1 MASKSN
7 TSVGIDVTVQGERAF
22 RASLSE
28 INAALRVNNAEIE
41 AVSEAYKGNEKSID
55 ALTAKQDALDRSILT
70 QKERLE
76 ALESALKKT
85 GEKYGETDTRTLR
98 LRESLIKAQTQLEK
112 TKREPRPKQF
122 DEEVINIGRVTKVT
136 KGGRHFRF
144 SATVAVGDRKGRV
157 GIGTGKANEV
167 PDAIKKAVAA
177 ATKNVV
183 TVSIVNGTIPHEAMG
198 TTGASKILLKPACEG
213 TGVKAGGAVR
223 AVVELAGVK
232 NILSKSLGSNTKVN
246 MAYATLKALKS
257 QKTVEQVAKLRGK
270 TVKEIL

>member
-1 MASKSN
+1 M
-7 TSVGIDVTVQGERAF
+7 
-22 RASLSE
+22 
-28 INAALRVNNAEIE
+28 
-41 AVSEAYKGNEKSID
+41 
-55 ALTAKQDALDRSILT
+55 
-70 QKERLE
+70 
-76 ALESALKKT
+76 
-85 GEKYGETDTRTLR
+85 
-98 LRESLIKAQTQLEK
+98 EK

-122 DEEVINIGRVTKVT
+122 DEEIINIGRVTKVT

-183 TVSIVNGTIPHEAMG
+183 NVSVVNGTIPHEATG
-198 TTGASKILLKPACEG
+198 VEGASKILLKPACDG

-257 QKTVEQVAKLRGK
+257 QKTVEEVAKSRGK
-270 TVKEIL
+270 KVEEIL